1 MTEPMTL
8 SSHPSNAAGVRL
20 ARRVAELAGCSRRE
34 AELYIEGGWVR
45 VNGEVVE
52 VPQFRVLD
60 QTVELDPAALRQ
72 PAAAPTPITIVLH
85 KPAGTID
92 NAPAGGK
99 HAAIDLLRAE
109 RRHSSDR
116 SGIRLLQRHL
126 RGLEVATPLETGAS
140 GLLVFTQDWHVKR
153 KLVEDAALV
162 EHEVMVDVRGTVSPE
177 ALQQLNRAPVIEG
190 RAMLPARVSV
200 SRQTGDL
207 TGLRFALKGYWPGQI
222 AHMCSALSL
231 EILAIKRIRIGR
243 LPLAG
248 LPEGQWRYLMPYE
261 RF

>member
-1 MTEPMTL
+1 M
-8 SSHPSNAAGVRL
+8 RL

-52 VPQFRVLD
+52 TPQFRVQD
-60 QTVELDPAALRQ
+60 QAVELDPAALRQ
-72 PAAAPTPITIVLH
+72 PAQAPAPVTLVLH
-85 KPAGTID
+85 KPPGVSDHATT
-92 NAPAGGK
+92 GK
-99 HAAIDLLRAE
+99 PAAIDLLCPE
-109 RRHSSDR
+109 RRDPRDR

-126 RGLEVATPLETGAS
+126 RGLDVVTPLESAAS
-140 GLLVFTQDWHVKR
+140 GLLVFTQDWRVRR

-162 EHEVMVDVRGTVSPE
+162 EHEVMVDVRGPVLPHV
-177 ALQQLNRAPVIEG
+177 LQQLNRAPVVDG
-190 RAMLPARVSV
+190 RAMTPARVSV
-200 SRQTGDL
+200 SRQTGQL

-222 AHMCSALSL
+222 AHLCTAAGLDLMAV
-231 EILAIKRIRIGR
+231 KRIRIGR

-248 LPEGQWRYLMPYE
+248 LAEGQWRYLMPYE